1 MSTCDRIFRIHW
13 KIWVGVTIF
22 VGIFSAVYEHYGR
35 GIRSKP
41 MIFAFMIPL
50 LFGAAPAFFLARK
63 PSAERITY
71 ESGIRMG
78 INLFCSGVATLTMG
92 SIATGVVEI
101 FGTTNRLLKYY
112 IIVGGIL
119 LIIGAI
125 TGSIAYSYAV
135 SDFEAEDEEE
145 RIRELTN
152 PDTMDEDYW

>member
-1 MSTCDRIFRIHW
+1 
-13 KIWVGVTIF
+13 
-22 VGIFSAVYEHYGR
+22 
-35 GIRSKP
+35 
-41 MIFAFMIPL
+41 
-50 LFGAAPAFFLARK
+50 
-63 PSAERITY
+63 
-71 ESGIRMG
+71 MG

-145 RIRELTN
+145 RIRELTD